1 MRELKNKL
9 DLIEIFYEKGYITLE
24 EYYKIKSK
32 IIDNYIRRQK
42 K

>member
-1 MRELKNKL
+1 MCELYNKL

-32 IIDNYIRRQK
+32 IIDNYTRRSR
-42 K
+42 